1 LKDLTLSPGDEFS
14 DSSEPAEKENTAPAI
29 HIRSISIADD
39 VDDQQIHGMRRRRQK
54 KARTNTR

>member
-1 LKDLTLSPGDEFS
+1 MQVDQAELVS
-14 DSSEPAEKENTAPAI
+14 DKNISFPAYI
-29 HIRSISIADD
+29 QSISISDD